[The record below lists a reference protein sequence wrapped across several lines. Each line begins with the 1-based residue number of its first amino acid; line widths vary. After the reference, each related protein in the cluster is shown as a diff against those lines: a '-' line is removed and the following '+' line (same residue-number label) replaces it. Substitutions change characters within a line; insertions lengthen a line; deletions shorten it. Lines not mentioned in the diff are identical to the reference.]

1 MNTHAHASGWP
12 FAIPGVVAFTLA
24 VSWPALRVVLRPERR
39 RTTWRSLAASTAG
52 ALALAVPLGWA
63 QPFGGLDP
71 HTWAMARFEL
81 LAGAGPALL
90 AYAVHA
96 TEAVVPPSPRPRRTR
111 AGAGALVWTA
121 AAYAWQLPPLDAL
134 DGAGGQAV
142 RDLTWIVAGLLLWLP
157 ALAPGAPYR
166 GPLVAAHLAAVP
178 LGLAML
184 LTGRPGAGLLML
196 AADAVMAA
204 CTARGRFALPLF
216 RALTPP

>member
-1 MNTHAHASGWP
+1 M
-12 FAIPGVVAFTLA
+12 
-24 VSWPALRVVLRPERR
+24 
-39 RTTWRSLAASTAG
+39 
-52 ALALAVPLGWA
+52 AVPGRLDGRMRWRWPYRWA
-63 QPFGGLDP
+63 G
-71 HTWAMARFEL
+71 RSRS
-81 LAGAGPALL
+81 AGSTRIRGPWPGSSCWRGPGRLLL

-96 TEAVVPPSPRPRRTR
+96 TEATVPPSPRPRRTR
-111 AGAGALVWTA
+111 AAAGALVWTA

-134 DGAGGQAV
+134 DGAGAQAV
-142 RDLTWIVAGLLLWLP
+142 RDLTWIVAGVLLWLP

-204 CTARGRFALPLF
+204 CTARGRFALPMY